1 MKPRVWIAAA
11 VGALIGA
18 LTFAVGP
25 ISTISQNPILGVAQ
39 KFLMILL
46 LPGLIG
52 SSAISGNVHAF
63 PLAPGALINALFNF
77 CSSWLLLAL
86 VGRLRGPRKTTTV
99 S

>member
-1 MKPRVWIAAA
+1 MKPRVWITAAW
-11 VGALIGA
+11 GALIGA

-39 KFLMILL
+39 EFLMILL

-52 SSAISGNVHAF
+52 ASAVSGSMHAF
-63 PLAPGALINALFNF
+63 PLAPGAMINVLFNF

-86 VGRLRGPRKTTTV
+86 VGRFRRTRKTTV